1 MSNEIEFDP
10 VSFAASY
17 IQTLPYSKQQSDF
30 KNEKDYLEYLKARR
44 DNYFREYLRSAL
56 YANKNFR
63 NLNLRDP
70 LMTKARHLI

>member
-1 MSNEIEFDP
+1 MSNKIEFDP

-30 KNEKDYLEYLKARR
+30 KNEKDYREYLEARR

-56 YANKNFR
+56 YANKKLQKFKSER
-63 NLNLRDP
+63 PFDD
-70 LMTKARHLI
+70 KG